1 MNSKKIAKTFI
12 ETALVSLISV
22 AFAYYFNPNDPLWL
36 KGEVSYLH
44 VILAVFTLFY
54 GLVAGVFLVFVYAA
68 SLVLFYD
75 PFPHKHFLW
84 YVLFMLIYSE
94 FHFFWTRRI
103 DELSE
108 LNSYINEKLN
118 RISQEFLILKASYD
132 QVVKN
137 YIFRPVDLR
146 SLIIKIREKLREGD
160 EDVYQWLLSLIKTT
174 TDVEMASLYIREGNK
189 YIEKASIGE
198 RVELDEKDPIIK
210 KAMEEH
216 GSVFY
221 TVSETSNTKYKAVI
235 PVYDSVDKKPTALFL
250 IKDIPFLSLNV
261 NNLILLALILNYFFE
276 DMKIY
281 KEGYSLSYK
290 LKDCQELFYEIN
302 KMYKLWKKLRI
313 ESTLVKI
320 SIKSTDWRETIEE
333 LIEKERRKL
342 DVFCSDGS
350 GNVFVLLP
358 FTSME
363 GAMVYKE
370 RLSNRIRELFKK
382 DLSDLLD
389 FKMIPLGMGCKQ
401 ITEEVFT

>member
-1 MNSKKIAKTFI
+1 MRLGKTVKIFI
-12 ETALVSLISV
+12 ETVTVSSIAIGV
-22 AFAYYFNPNDPLWL
+22 AYYFKSEDPLWL
-36 KGEVSYLH
+36 EGEVSYFH

-54 GLVAGVFLVFVYAA
+54 GLWAGIFLVFVYAA

-75 PFPHKHFLW
+75 SFSYKHFLW
-84 YVLFMLIYSE
+84 YLLLMLIYSE

-103 DELSE
+103 DKLSE

-118 RISQEFLILKASYD
+118 RISKEFLILKASYD

-146 SLIIKIREKLREGD
+146 SLIIKIREKLRD
-160 EDVYQWLLSLIKTT
+160 EHENVYQWLLSLIKTT
-174 TDVEMASLYIREGNK
+174 TDVERASLYIREGNK
-189 YIEKASIGE
+189 YVEKASIGD

-210 KAMEEH
+210 KAIEEQ

-221 TVSETSNTKYKAVI
+221 TVAETSNTKYKAVI
-235 PVYDSVDKKPTALFL
+235 PVYDSADAKPKALFL

-261 NNLILLALILNYFFE
+261 DNLILLSLILNYFFE
-276 DMKIY
+276 DIKIY
-281 KEGYSLSYK
+281 KEGYSPSYK

-333 LIEKERRKL
+333 LIEKGRRNI
-342 DVFCSDGS
+342 DVYCSDGS

-363 GAMVYKE
+363 GAVAYRG
-370 RLSNRIRELFKK
+370 RLSSYIGEILKK
-382 DLSDLLD
+382 DVSDLLD
-389 FKMIPLGMGCKQ
+389 FKIIPLRKELEQ
-401 ITEEVFT
+401 IIKEVFI